1 MKSILL
7 SINPYWV
14 AKILKNEKTIEVRKT
29 MPKCE
34 LPIDVYIYCT
44 KEEPYIKFFD
54 NKLYRMSDTTGRRKD
69 ELKEDNSYLNGKV
82 VAKFTLKEIYTYNIQ
97 DENTWLDR
105 GFDEVVRK
113 QMGLTLNELHIYT
126 GDNIFYG
133 WKIDDLE
140 IYDEPKEVSMFKN
153 YCKNLW
159 LSNKCWNCKHLF
171 IPRSPMA
178 KEECLRPRI
187 TKAPQSWC
195 YVEVFGNERISY

>member
-1 MKSILL
+1 MI

-14 AKILKNEKTIEVRKT
+14 AKILNGEKIIEIRKT
-29 MPKCE
+29 MPQCK

-44 KEEPYIKFFD
+44 KQD
-54 NKLYRMSDTTGRRKD
+54 NLIR
-69 ELKEDNSYLNGKV
+69 LKGIPHDRYVPEQSFRIDDFPKMDSGYEGKGKI

-97 DENTWLDR
+97 DKNTWLDR

-113 QMGLTLNELHIYT
+113 QMGLTLNELHIYA

-133 WKIDDLE
+133 WKIDNLE
-140 IYDEPKEVSMFKN
+140 IYDEPKEVSMFKT
-153 YCKNLW
+153 YCENLW
-159 LSNKCWNCKHLF
+159 LSNKCRNCKYLF

-187 TKAPQSWC
+187 TKAPQSWF
-195 YVEVFGNERISY
+195 YVEGN